1 MKKIKIDDIAKKAG
15 VSIAT
20 VSRVLNGSDTVKEET
35 RKKVIRVADKM
46 GYHINTINENIR
58 ISSKIILILIPDFYN
73 PFTSTVISGI
83 LDSLNMH
90 GYKAVFASTKNFD
103 NNFEDYY
110 KFCQSLS
117 LAGIISLDS
126 NSIQGNNI
134 LQGLSRNFPMVM
146 CSEYPEKNE
155 LSFVS
160 IDDKKS
166 ARTATEY
173 LISLGRKKIAI
184 INSSITNK
192 YARHR
197 QKGFLNTLSDY
208 NIEIDKNWIINLS
221 TIDYDLAYT
230 NVKSLLSSK
239 NRPNAIFAVSDV
251 YAVASVNAAK
261 SLGLNVPHDVSIVGF
276 DNESVSKMSSPSI
289 TTISQPSYDIG
300 FQSAEL
306 VMELIEHKDKKQKS
320 IIFDT
325 DLIVRDSTA
334 IFVENKN

>member
-1 MKKIKIDDIAKKAG
+1 MDREKIRINDIAEESG
-15 VSIAT
+15 YSIAT
-20 VSRVLNGSDTVKEET
+20 VSRVLNGSTKVKVDTKN
-35 RKKVIRVADKM
+35 KILKIAKKM
-46 GYHINTINENIR
+46 GYYANTIDKNIK
-58 ISSKIILILIPDFYN
+58 ISSKIILMLIPDFYN
-73 PFTSTVISGI
+73 PFTSTVISGV
-83 LDSLNMH
+83 LDSLNLH
-90 GYKAVFASTKNFD
+90 GYKVVFASTKNFD
-103 NNFEDYY
+103 NSYEDYY

-134 LQGLSRNFPMVM
+134 LSGLSRNFPMVM
-146 CSEYPEKNE
+146 CSEYPEENE

-160 IDDKKS
+160 IDDKKA

-173 LISLGRKKIAI
+173 LISLGRKKIAL
-184 INSSITNK
+184 INSSVKNK

-197 QKGFLNTLSDY
+197 QKGFLATLDEN
-208 NIEIDKNWIINLS
+208 NIEIDPHWIVNLTTIN
-221 TIDYDLAYT
+221 YDLAYT

-239 NRPNAIFAVSDV
+239 NRPNAIFAVSDI
-251 YAVASVNAAK
+251 YAVASVNAAE
-261 SLGLNVPHDVSIVGF
+261 SLGLRVPEDISIIGF

-306 VMELIEHKDKKQKS
+306 VIELIKNGNKKQKS

-325 DLIVRDSTA
+325 DLIVRDSTS
-334 IFVENKN
+334 ILKE